1 MRCCVDPPWKC
12 RKFRA
17 GSIVNSQWQLFPAA
31 QDYQPNTHLWS
42 ARRIRDSG
50 ALLSVALKRLC
61 GGLACGSYRC
71 ARVIDL
77 LGDRRWGVIKNDYCY
92 CSIIWRRY
100 LNLLSSLSKAPVRNT
115 LTLTLTL
122 TTRELRARTH
132 PRTTRRAPLD
142 RTWRG
147 LD

>member
-12 RKFRA
+12 RNFRA

-50 ALLSVALKRLC
+50 VLLSVALKRLC
-61 GGLACGSYRC
+61 GGLACGFYRC

-77 LGDRRWGVIKNDYCY
+77 LGDRRRGVIKNDYCY
-92 CSIIWRRY
+92 CSITWRI
-100 LNLLSSLSKAPVRNT
+100 LISSLPSKAPCQKYPNPNT
-115 LTLTLTL
+115 NPNPNN
-122 TTRELRARTH
+122 ARTTSANS
-132 PRTTRRAPLD
+132 PANYATRPSE
-142 RTWRG
+142 
-147 LD
+147 

>member
-50 ALLSVALKRLC
+50 ALLSVVLKRLC

-77 LGDRRWGVIKNDYCY
+77 LGDRRRGVIKNDYCY
-92 CSIIWRRY
+92 CSIIWRI
-100 LNLLSSLSKAPVRNT
+100 LIFSLPSKAPVRN
-115 LTLTLTL
+115 TLTL

-132 PRTTRRAPLD
+132 PRTTRRAPLSETT
-142 RTWRG
+142 RTRT
-147 LD
+147 LPL